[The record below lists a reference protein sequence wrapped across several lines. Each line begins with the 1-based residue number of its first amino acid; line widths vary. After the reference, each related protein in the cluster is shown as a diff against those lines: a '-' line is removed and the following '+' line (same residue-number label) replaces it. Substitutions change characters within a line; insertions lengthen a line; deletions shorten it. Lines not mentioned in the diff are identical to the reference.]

1 MSLAWVLF
9 LRLLRMSG
17 LRVPRGGRP
26 MEMGAATTGSLAVVG
41 SSSEELL
48 YGSLGIWLMA
58 SSTSLG
64 SAKTDMPLRSTGI
77 E

>member
-1 MSLAWVLF
+1 
-9 LRLLRMSG
+9 
-17 LRVPRGGRP
+17 
-26 MEMGAATTGSLAVVG
+26 
-41 SSSEELL
+41 
-48 YGSLGIWLMA
+48 LGIWLMA